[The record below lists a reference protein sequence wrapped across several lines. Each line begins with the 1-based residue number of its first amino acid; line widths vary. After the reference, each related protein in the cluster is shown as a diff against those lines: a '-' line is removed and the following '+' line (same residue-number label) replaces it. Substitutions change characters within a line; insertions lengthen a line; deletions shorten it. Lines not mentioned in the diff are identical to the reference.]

1 MAGAIIIA
9 CAIGVLLLVLG
20 GYVLVSGTLASADS
34 IGSAQKDVVQEKDD
48 QVHTAIQLLA
58 ISPNPW
64 EVVWVGGSDNHHLIH
79 FKLKNIGSE
88 PIGDF
93 NRTDMF
99 IALDTNNVPVR
110 YSFNGSRNLPGSNAS
125 KMWGYTTITPD
136 TTHPSMLDPG
146 ETMTVEIDFLVF
158 GNEQHPTYT
167 VNVITP
173 NGVTNRSG
181 I

>member
-1 MAGAIIIA
+1 M
-9 CAIGVLLLVLG
+9 GVLLLVLA
-20 GYVLVSGTLASADS
+20 GYVIVGGTLASGDMIA
-34 IGSAQKDVVQEKDD
+34 SAQKDVALEKDE

-58 ISPNPW
+58 MPTYPW
-64 EVVWVGGSDNHHLIH
+64 EVIFIGGADNHHLIR

-99 IALDTNNVPVR
+99 ITKKTDGITQR